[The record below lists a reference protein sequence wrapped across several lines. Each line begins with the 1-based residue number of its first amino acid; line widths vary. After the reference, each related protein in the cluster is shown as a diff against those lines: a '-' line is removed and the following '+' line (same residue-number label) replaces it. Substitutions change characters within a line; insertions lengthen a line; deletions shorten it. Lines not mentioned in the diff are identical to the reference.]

1 MLSNQVKVTVLE
13 VKGKQVRLGIDAP
26 PEVVVHREE
35 IYQRIEAEQSG
46 NTNEKELKSPS
57 SIDT

>member
-1 MLSNQVKVTVLE
+1 MLSDQVKVTVLE

-26 PEVVVHREE
+26 PEVTVHREE
-35 IYQRIEAEQSG
+35 IYQRIEAERSE